1 MVRCC
6 VCLKNAACP
15 EEGIDSASETPV
27 KKEST
32 CSTVGKK
39 MDSLRSGDRSDL
51 GWVPVGSEV
60 TAVSF
65 RCVPSFH
72 RVANISTR
80 GSRNVTLLTGSSSDS
95 STQHS
100 TGIGSTIALQS
111 GVSQIS
117 LIHDVP
123 IPHNTFT
130 IARNVESG
138 NAMALES
145 NKNPIVTMQ
154 SIELFVFFVLEECA
168 LQFLACAGLRNLS
181 MQNLLWGER
190 VACAEFKLH
199 TTCSIDSIRWY
210 VQGAQVGI
218 RKSTFLFYFPVALP
232 DFLRDPSKTLLESFV

>member
-1 MVRCC
+1 
-6 VCLKNAACP
+6 
-15 EEGIDSASETPV
+15 
-27 KKEST
+27 
-32 CSTVGKK
+32 

-51 GWVPVGSEV
+51 GWVPVGSGV

-154 SIELFVFFVLEECA
+154 SIELFVFFVLLCNFWRVQDCA
-168 LQFLACAGLRNLS
+168 ILVCKTCFGGSASLA
-181 MQNLLWGER
+181 QNLNCIL
-190 VACAEFKLH
+190 L
-199 TTCSIDSIRWY
+199 
-210 VQGAQVGI
+210 VQLTVLDGMFRGH
-218 RKSTFLFYFPVALP
+218 R
-232 DFLRDPSKTLLESFV
+232 